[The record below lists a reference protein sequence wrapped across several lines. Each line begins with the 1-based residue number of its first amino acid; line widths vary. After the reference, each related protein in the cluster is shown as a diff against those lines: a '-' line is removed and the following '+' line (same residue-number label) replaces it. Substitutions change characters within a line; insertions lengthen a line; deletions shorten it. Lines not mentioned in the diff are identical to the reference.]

1 MSHTIDAANGK
12 VYKAKEGRHVRIII
26 RHPCLAQIIIRHPC
40 LAQIIIRH
48 PCLAQ
53 IIIRHPCLAHIK
65 IFSTTNLRFQEK
77 LRTNM
82 MEKNEG
88 KRMNQNNKCLRVW
101 IE

>member
-12 VYKAKEGRHVRIII
+12 VYKAKEGRAVR
-26 RHPCLAQIIIRHPC
+26 IIIRHPC

-65 IFSTTNLRFQEK
+65 IFSTTNLRFPGKATDQHDGKERRK
-77 LRTNM
+77 
-82 MEKNEG
+82 ENEP
-88 KRMNQNNKCLRVW
+88 KQ
-101 IE
+101 

>member
-12 VYKAKEGRHVRIII
+12 VYKAKEGRHVR
-26 RHPCLAQIIIRHPC
+26 
-40 LAQIIIRH
+40 IIIRH

-82 MEKNEG
+82 MEKNEE

>member
-12 VYKAKEGRHVRIII
+12 VYKAKEGRHDR
-26 RHPCLAQIIIRHPC
+26 IIIRHPC

>member
-12 VYKAKEGRHVRIII
+12 VYKAKEGRHVR
-26 RHPCLAQIIIRHPC
+26 IIIRHPC